1 MERLCKEA
9 HRVMDAT
16 WIHALVAGVAAAV
29 PLLIYMAKFNQKVV
43 EQIAE
48 LKSDHKHLDKCFHR
62 LERTMESQFAHLN
75 KRMDKWDD

>member
-1 MERLCKEA
+1 
-9 HRVMDAT
+9 MDAT
-16 WIHALVAGVAAAV
+16 WVHALVAGVAAAV

-62 LERTMESQFAHLN
+62 LEGSMNKYMGENKESIRRLHEKIDNLN
-75 KRMDKWDD
+75 KVK